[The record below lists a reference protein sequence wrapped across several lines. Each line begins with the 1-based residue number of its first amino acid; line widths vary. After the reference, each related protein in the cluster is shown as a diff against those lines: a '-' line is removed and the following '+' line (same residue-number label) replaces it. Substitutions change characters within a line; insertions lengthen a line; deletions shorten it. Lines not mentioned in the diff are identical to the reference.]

1 MSRWH
6 VARLEDIPLVDDGRV
21 PMRMVR
27 HHFDLQAFG
36 LNAWVSRGAGEA
48 AINEH
53 DEADSGEQE
62 LYVVLSGHAVFTVD
76 GEEVDAPEG
85 TLLLVEPEAKR
96 GAVAKEP
103 DTTILAAG
111 AVPGEAYRPSGWE
124 LWSPARPHFEAGE
137 YEQVIEQLEPIAAE
151 HPEYAVPL
159 YNLAC
164 AESLTGRADAAL
176 DHLGKAVQADPRFK
190 KYAKSDE
197 DFAAIKDDPRFAE
210 LVDGD

>member
-1 MSRWH
+1 VSRWL

-36 LNAWVSRGAGEA
+36 LNAWVSRGPGEA

-53 DEADSGEQE
+53 DEADTSEQE
-62 LYVVLSGHAVFTVD
+62 LYIVLSGHAVFTVD

-85 TLLLVEPEAKR
+85 TLLIVEPDAKR
-96 GAVAKEP
+96 GAVARDP
-103 DTTILAAG
+103 DTTILAVG

-124 LWSPARPHFEAGE
+124 LWSPAYPHFAAGE
-137 YEQVIEQLEPIAAE
+137 YEQVIELLVPIADE

-176 DHLGKAVQADPRFK
+176 DHLGKAIEADPRFRK
-190 KYAKSDE
+190 HARSDE
-197 DFAAIKDDPRFAE
+197 DFAAIRDDPRFSA
-210 LVDGD
+210 LVDG